1 MKAPS
6 SNGVSPNPMEGE
18 RRNINSELWHA
29 CAGPLISLPPAGS
42 LVVYFP
48 QGHSE
53 QVAASMQKQTD
64 FIPSYPNLPSK
75 LICMLQN
82 VTLNAD
88 PETEEVYAQ
97 MTLQPV
103 NKYDRDALL
112 ASDMGLK
119 INRQPN
125 EFFCK
130 TLTASDTSTHGGFSV
145 PRRAAE
151 KIFPALDFSMQPPCQ
166 ELVAKDIHDNTW
178 TFRHIF
184 RGQPKR
190 HLLTTGWSVF
200 VSTKRLFAGDSVLF
214 VRDGKGQLLL
224 GIRRANRQQ
233 PALSSSVISSDSM
246 HIGVLAAAAHANA
259 NNSPFTIFYNPRAAP
274 AEFVVPLAKYTKAM
288 YAQVSLGMR
297 FRMIFETEECGVRR
311 YMGTV
316 TGISDL
322 DPVRWK
328 NSQWRNLQI
337 GWDESAAG
345 DRPSRVSVWDIEPVL
360 TPFYIC
366 PPPFFRPRFAGQPG
380 MPDDGTDMESALKRA
395 MPWLDNGLEMKDP
408 SSTIFPGLSLV
419 QWMSMQQQNGGQVPS
434 SAGFFPSMVSPT
446 AAMHNSLGGADDQS
460 KLVSFQ
466 TPPGGISSS
475 NLQFN
480 KPNLQG
486 AMSQLPQP
494 PTTLSQQQQLQQL
507 LHSYLNHQQSQ
518 PQQHK
523 GQLLL
528 GIRRA
533 NRQQPAL
540 SSSVISSDSMHIGVL
555 AAAAHANANNS
566 PFTIFYNPRAAP
578 AEFVVPL
585 AKYTKAMYAQVSLGM
600 RFRMI
605 FETEECGVRRYMGTV
620 TGISDLDPVRW
631 KNSQW
636 RNLQIGWDE
645 SAAGDRPS
653 RVSVWDIEPVL
664 TPFYICPPPFFRPRF
679 AGQPGMPDDGTDME
693 SALKRAM
700 PWLDNGLEMKDPSST
715 IFPGLSLVQW
725 MSMQQQNGGQ
735 VPSSAGFFPSMVS
748 PTAAMHNSLGGADD
762 QSKLVSFQTPP
773 GGISSS
779 NLQFNKP
786 NLQGAMSQ
794 LPQPPTTLSQQQQL
808 QQLLHSSLNHQQSQ
822 PQQQPQSHQQQQ
834 QQPQSLHQQQQQQ
847 SLLLQQQQQQQ
858 QSLQQHHQQQLQQ
871 HHQQPLQ
878 QQTQQQQLQQ
888 QQQQLRA
895 QQLQSHTHP
904 QPQQS
909 PPHPQPQSHP
919 QQLQPHKLQQF
930 QLPQNQLYNGQPAVQ
945 QHQSQQASMH
955 HLQSQVVSGSIASS
969 VIAPPSSS
977 LNQSFQQQ
985 QQQST
990 QLQHTHRHIG
1000 ASTSQS
1006 SVIETSKSSSNL
1018 MSIPPQDTQFS
1029 RQMEQ
1034 QQPPGSSSLPS
1045 QLLHQQL
1052 QSQQFPQL
1060 PSPSQVQQFPS
1071 SCTNT
1076 GLPSLQPPQTLVSRP
1091 QDKQNPPVGGG
1102 AKAYSGITDGGDAP
1116 SSSTSPSTNNCQIS
1130 SSTFLNRSQS
1140 GPAILIPDPAVD
1152 VSGSLVQDLYSKSDM
1167 RLKHELVSQ
1176 QKPKASLT
1184 DHQLEASASG
1194 TSYGL
1199 DGGENNRQ
1207 QNFLSPNFG
1216 LDGDSRNSLFGGAA
1230 NVENGFV
1237 PDTLLSRGYD
1247 SQKDLQNMLSN
1258 YGGVPN
1264 VIGTEMSTSAVR
1276 TQSFGIPN
1284 VPAISNDIA
1293 VNDAGVLGGGLWP
1306 TQTQRMRTYTKVQK
1320 RGSVGRSID
1329 VNRYR
1334 GYDELRHD
1342 LARMF
1347 GIEGQLEDP
1356 LTSDWKLVY
1365 VDHENDILLVGDDPW
1380 EEFVNCVQSIKI
1392 LSSAEVQQMSLDGN
1406 FAGLPA
1412 TNQACSGGDNGN
1424 GWRGQYDD
1432 NSATS
1437 FNR

>member
-1 MKAPS
+1 MLTTS
-6 SNGVSPNPMEGE
+6 LI
-18 RRNINSELWHA
+18 NINSELWHA

-88 PETEEVYAQ
+88 PETDEVYAQ

-119 INRQPN
+119 LNRQPN

-178 TFRHIF
+178 TFRHIY

-200 VSTKRLFAGDSVLF
+200 VSNKRLFAGDSVLF
-214 VRDGKGQLLL
+214 IRDGKAQLLL

-328 NSQWRNLQI
+328 SSQWRNLQI

-380 MPDDGTDMESALKRA
+380 MPDDETDMESALKRA
-395 MPWLDNGLEMKDP
+395 MPWLDNGLEMKD
-408 SSTIFPGLSLV
+408 SSSSIFPGLSLV
-419 QWMSMQQQNGGQVPS
+419 QWMSMQQQNGQLPS
-434 SAGFFPSMVSPT
+434 SAAAAQSGFFPSMLPPAT
-446 AAMHNSLGGADDQS
+446 GMHNNLGGTDDPS
-460 KLVSFQ
+460 KLLSFQ
-466 TPPGGISSS
+466 TPPGGISSA

-480 KPNLQG
+480 KPNPQ
-486 AMSQLPQP
+486 ASMSQLPQP
-494 PTTLSQQQQLQQL
+494 PTTLSQQQQ
-507 LHSYLNHQQSQ
+507 
-518 PQQHK
+518 P
-523 GQLLL
+523 
-528 GIRRA
+528 
-533 NRQQPAL
+533 
-540 SSSVISSDSMHIGVL
+540 
-555 AAAAHANANNS
+555 
-566 PFTIFYNPRAAP
+566 
-578 AEFVVPL
+578 
-585 AKYTKAMYAQVSLGM
+585 
-600 RFRMI
+600 
-605 FETEECGVRRYMGTV
+605 
-620 TGISDLDPVRW
+620 
-631 KNSQW
+631 
-636 RNLQIGWDE
+636 
-645 SAAGDRPS
+645 
-653 RVSVWDIEPVL
+653 
-664 TPFYICPPPFFRPRF
+664 
-679 AGQPGMPDDGTDME
+679 
-693 SALKRAM
+693 
-700 PWLDNGLEMKDPSST
+700 
-715 IFPGLSLVQW
+715 
-725 MSMQQQNGGQ
+725 
-735 VPSSAGFFPSMVS
+735 
-748 PTAAMHNSLGGADD
+748 
-762 QSKLVSFQTPP
+762 
-773 GGISSS
+773 
-779 NLQFNKP
+779 
-786 NLQGAMSQ
+786 
-794 LPQPPTTLSQQQQL
+794 
-808 QQLLHSSLNHQQSQ
+808 QQLLHSSLNHQQQQSQ
-822 PQQQPQSHQQQQ
+822 PQQQQT
-834 QQPQSLHQQQQQQ
+834 
-847 SLLLQQQQQQQ
+847 LQ
-858 QSLQQHHQQQLQQ
+858 QQHHQPL
-871 HHQQPLQ
+871 HQQ
-878 QQTQQQQLQQ
+878 TQQLQQ
-888 QQQQLRA
+888 QQQQL
-895 QQLQSHTHP
+895 QSH
-904 QPQQS
+904 
-909 PPHPQPQSHP
+909 PHPQPQSH
-919 QQLQPHKLQQF
+919 QQ
-930 QLPQNQLYNGQPAVQ
+930 AAQ
-945 QHQSQQASMH
+945 QHQAQQASMH
-955 HLQSQVVSGSIASS
+955 HLQPPVVSVSMASS
-969 VIAPPSSS
+969 VIVPPSSS
-977 LNQSFQQQ
+977 LNQNCQQQ

-990 QLQHTHRHIG
+990 QLQHTHRHLG

-1006 SVIETSKSSSNL
+1006 NVVETSKSSSSNP
-1018 MSIPPQDTQFS
+1018 MSIPPHDTQFP
-1029 RQMEQ
+1029 RQLEQ
-1034 QQPPGSSSLPS
+1034 QQPPVLVNGPNQQHKAQQTHQQMFQQSLLEQPHLQFQLLQRLQQQQQQFLMPGSSSLQS

-1052 QSQQFPQL
+1052 Q
-1060 PSPSQVQQFPS
+1060 
-1071 SCTNT
+1071 
-1076 GLPSLQPPQTLVSRP
+1076 QPPPQMLVSRP
-1091 QDKQNPPVGGG
+1091 QDKQNPLVGGG
-1102 AKAYSGITDGGDAP
+1102 GVKAYSGITDGGDAP

-1130 SSTFLNRSQS
+1130 SSTFLNRTQS
-1140 GPAILIPDPAVD
+1140 GPPTLMPDAAVD
-1152 VSGSLVQDLYSKSDM
+1152 ISGSLVQDLYSKSDM
-1167 RLKHELVSQ
+1167 RLKHELAGP
-1176 QKPKASLT
+1176 QKSKASLT
-1184 DHQLEASASG
+1184 DHHHQLEASASG
-1194 TSYGL
+1194 TS
-1199 DGGENNRQ
+1199 
-1207 QNFLSPNFG
+1207 FLAPTFG
-1216 LDGDSRNSLFGGAA
+1216 LDSDSRNSLLAGA
-1230 NVENGFV
+1230 NVDNGFV

-1258 YGGVPN
+1258 YGGVTN
-1264 VIGTEMSTSAVR
+1264 DIGTEMSTSAIR

-1284 VPAISNDIA
+1284 VPAISNDVA
-1293 VNDAGVLGGGLWP
+1293 VNDAGGVLGGGLWP

-1356 LTSDWKLVY
+1356 QTSDWKLVY

-1406 FAGLPA
+1406 FAGVPV
-1412 TNQACSGGDNGN
+1412 TNQACSGGDSGN
-1424 GWRGQYDD
+1424 AWRGHYDD

-1437 FNR
+1437 FNRFPLDTVEYSLVKYLELSLYFTRRFYQFGMHVNGKRSPEHSVLVPVRLFNF